1 MWPGWS
7 CPRASFTDVESFGHG
22 LTVVQE
28 LVPQGY
34 PIRKVVPDVDKV
46 SRALVAVARY
56 EEHRVFHPRLARW
69 RREWEDELL
78 AFPTGRND
86 DQVDTVSMA
95 AVEVAAG
102 AGGRARRSGEQKGST
117 RLGGVRS
124 NPL

>member
-1 MWPGWS
+1 
-7 CPRASFTDVESFGHG
+7 VESFGHG

-56 EEHRVFHPRLARW
+56 EEHRVFHPRLAPW

-78 AFPTGRND
+78 AFPP
-86 DQVDTVSMA
+86 A
-95 AVEVAAG
+95 E
-102 AGGRARRSGEQKGST
+102 RRSGRHVEHGELPEGGQE
-117 RLGGVRS
+117 RLAV
-124 NPL
+124 